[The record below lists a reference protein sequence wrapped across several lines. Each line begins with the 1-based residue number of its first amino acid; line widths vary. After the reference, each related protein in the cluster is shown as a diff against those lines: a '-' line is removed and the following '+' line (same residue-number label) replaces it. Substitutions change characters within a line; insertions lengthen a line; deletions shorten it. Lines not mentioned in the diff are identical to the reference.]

1 MNKIEGYKTSKD
13 YELLCELMKK
23 ASIICIVNYP
33 KNNGMKESAI
43 ASYGGSPLGYRIL
56 ARGNTYIG
64 EGSKQAFTKACL
76 KYNVEFIEPTE
87 VTHA

>member
-1 MNKIEGYKTSKD
+1 MNKIEGYKTSKN
-13 YELLCELMKK
+13 YELLFQLMQKS
-23 ASIICIVNYP
+23 SIICIVNYP
-33 KNNGMKESAI
+33 KNNGIKESAI

-64 EGSKQAFTKACL
+64 EGSKQAFVKACL